1 MSQFIKTKIL
11 ATVGPASNSP
21 QMIEKLIKAG
31 TDGIRLNFSHADLG
45 YFRKIVRNVR
55 TISNKLNVNVSI
67 VGDLQGPKIRVGK
80 IINGG
85 VELKQGQLI
94 SITNKSI
101 LGNQELFS
109 TNYRWL
115 SKEVISGDKILID
128 DGRIKLE
135 VKYIKGGVLTCKVIE
150 GGFLKEKKG
159 LNLPGVKL
167 KTPSIT
173 NHDLVNIAFSIENKL
188 DLLAL
193 SFVRSEKD
201 ILQLK
206 KILEKN
212 GSNIPVI
219 AKIELLEGVNN
230 FEKILHVSDGV
241 MIARGDLGV
250 ELEPQEVPVIQK
262 MIIKRCVEERKL
274 VITATQML
282 DSMINNPLPTRAEAS
297 DVANAVFDGTDVA
310 MLSGETSIG
319 KYPIRAVEVM
329 NKILSRAEEV
339 PIIRLYDFSN
349 VETEESHIQ
358 AIGKAA
364 ALIANE
370 IYASAII
377 PITLSGYTAIVLSKY
392 NPKSRILAITESLQ
406 TSRFLNMYRN
416 IFSFVIPRIGDTDRT
431 IIKAKKLLL
440 KEKQIQ
446 KKDTVIFV
454 GSLRSKAKG
463 VTNLIKIETV

>member
-11 ATVGPASNSP
+11 ATVGPASSSP

-135 VKYIKGGVLTCKVIE
+135 VKNIKGGELTCKVIE

-193 SFVRSEKD
+193 SFVRSEED

-206 KILEKN
+206 KILEKS
-212 GSNIPVI
+212 GSNISVI

-230 FEKILHVSDGV
+230 FEKILHVSDGI

-274 VITATQML
+274 VIIATQML
-282 DSMINNPLPTRAEAS
+282 ESMINNPLPTRAEAS

-339 PIIRLYDFSN
+339 PVIRQYDFSN

-364 ALIANE
+364 ALIADE
-370 IYASAII
+370 IHASAII

-406 TSRFLNMYRN
+406 TSRLLNMYRN